1 MRKLL
6 DFLKLAWP
14 APTAAPRAPG
24 PKPRELMTDSDR
36 VLPGEGDFH
45 LTAVVARLKE
55 IGYAGAVSVEVMNP
69 VLWKAKPSQVG
80 ELALA
85 SVQRLLG

>member
-1 MRKLL
+1 VCDVAGL
-6 DFLKLAWP
+6 
-14 APTAAPRAPG
+14 
-24 PKPRELMTDSDR
+24 PRELMADSDR

-45 LTAVVARLKE
+45 LGPVVRRLEE

-69 VLWKAKPSQVG
+69 VLWKAKPTQVG

-85 SVQRLLG
+85 AVQRLLAG